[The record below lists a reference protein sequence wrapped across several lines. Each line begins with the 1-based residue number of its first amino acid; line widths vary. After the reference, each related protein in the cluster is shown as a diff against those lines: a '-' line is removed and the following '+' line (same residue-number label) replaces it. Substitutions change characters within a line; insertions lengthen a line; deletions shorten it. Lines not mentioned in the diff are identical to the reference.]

1 MKKIW
6 ISGASTGIGRAL
18 TLEALSRGLSVIA
31 TSRNTGNLE
40 SLAEEAASANL
51 FTSTCDVSDPASI
64 RNFFNNVL
72 KGEAPDILINCAGIT
87 TFKEAKDTTFEEVEA
102 IIRTNLT
109 GAVHA
114 IQTVLPG
121 MIERGSG
128 AIVNINSVAALDRL
142 KASSIYSAS
151 KAGLLQ
157 YSRVLR
163 EEVRENNIKVI
174 DILPGATE
182 TPIWHEKVR
191 AKYSEKMMQP
201 AGLARHIV
209 NFLSDDSNI
218 DQEEGV
224 FRPVTGNL

>member
-18 TLEALSRGLSVIA
+18 TLEALSRGFSVIA
-31 TSRNTGNLE
+31 TSRNSANLGV
-40 SLAEEAASANL
+40 LAEEAGHPNL
-51 FTSTCDVSDPASI
+51 ITSICDVSDPASI
-64 RNFFNNVL
+64 REFFVHTLMN
-72 KGEAPDILINCAGIT
+72 EAPDVLINCAGIT
-87 TFKEAKDTTFEEVEA
+87 TFKEAKDTSFEEVDA

-109 GAVHA
+109 GAVCA
-114 IQTVLPG
+114 IQAVLPG
-121 MIERGSG
+121 MIKRGSG

-163 EEVRENNIKVI
+163 EELRENNIKVI

-182 TPIWHEKVR
+182 TPIWPGKVR
-191 AKYSEKMMQP
+191 AKYSGKMIQP
-201 AGLARHIV
+201 AGLARHII
-209 NFLSDDSNI
+209 NFLSDESNI
-218 DQEEGV
+218 VQEEVV